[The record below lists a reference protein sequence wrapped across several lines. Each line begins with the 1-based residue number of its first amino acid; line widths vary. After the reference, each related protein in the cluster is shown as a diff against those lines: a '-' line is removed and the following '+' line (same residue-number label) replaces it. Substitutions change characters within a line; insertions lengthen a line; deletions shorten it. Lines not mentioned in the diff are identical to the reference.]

1 MPWDDR
7 ASRTSSS
14 QWRARGVCATLVP
27 SQNLLASFPTSFDV
41 LFFSFTF
48 PYGSAQVRF
57 QLETMRRSLAAAEEA
72 EDYDR
77 CEVRW

>member
-1 MPWDDR
+1 
-7 ASRTSSS
+7 
-14 QWRARGVCATLVP
+14 VP